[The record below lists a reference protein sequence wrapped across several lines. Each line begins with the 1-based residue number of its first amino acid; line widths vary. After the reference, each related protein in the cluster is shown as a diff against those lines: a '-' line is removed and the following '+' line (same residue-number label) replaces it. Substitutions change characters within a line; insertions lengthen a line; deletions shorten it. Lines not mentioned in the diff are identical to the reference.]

1 MADLR
6 ALLAGGDRRSIGR
19 VPEIVAT
26 VQANPTLLAEL
37 VAAMGDADPVVR
49 MRAADA
55 VEKATA
61 AHPEWLA
68 PYTAQLLGP
77 LAAVPQQEVRWHVAQ
92 LLPRLA
98 LDDDRRQ
105 VAAGILFGYLD
116 DRSAIVRTCALD
128 ALTRLAA
135 GDLELQ
141 ARVVPALEAALRDG
155 TPAERSRTRRLLAGL
170 ARRAGPQR

>member
-1 MADLR
+1 MAELR

-19 VPEIVAT
+19 VPEVVAT
-26 VQANPTLLAEL
+26 AQANPTLLTEL

-77 LAAVPQQEVRWHVAQ
+77 LAAVPEQEVRWHVAQ

-98 LDDDRRQ
+98 LDDAERQ

-135 GDLELQ
+135 GDPVLQ

-155 TPAERSRTRRLLAGL
+155 TPAERSRARRLLAGL
-170 ARRAGPQR
+170 ARCP